1 MGEKAVW
8 DDVNVK
14 HFIDI
19 CKEEIDAGNRPIG
32 CFNGTGWKSLIN
44 VTQMRTI
51 YLEWHVEWNKNNLIT
66 FQMGRM
72 RIQ

>member
-19 CKEEIDAGNRPIG
+19 HKEIDAGNRPIG

-51 YLEWHVEWNKNNLIT
+51 YLHVKWNKHNLMT
-66 FQMGRM
+66 FRRGRM
-72 RIQ
+72 RMQ